1 MRGGNHILTPRPHT
15 RADELSVR
23 QSTGEPTLDDSLL
36 LKYDGRA
43 PRYTSYPTA
52 PHFDDSVDAPQ
63 YARWLEELPDEAPI
77 SLYVHVPF
85 CHSLC
90 WFCGCQ
96 TSVVNRYEPVAG
108 YLRSLRREIDL
119 VCDRIG
125 GRRAVSHVHFGG
137 GSPTM
142 IDDADFRALV
152 DHLRRRFDFA
162 DDAEIAV
169 EIDPRSFDPDRAAVL
184 AGTGV
189 NRASIGIQDFAPRVQ
204 EAINRIQPLDVTA
217 RTLESLRTHGV
228 DRVSFDLLYGLPY
241 QTPASMEETVE
252 TAAELGPDRVSL
264 FGYAHVPWMK
274 RHQRL
279 IDEDALPGVAERL
292 ALYRTA
298 STLLTK
304 IGYVEIGIDHFAL
317 PTDPLAVA
325 AAKGALGR
333 NFQGYT
339 DDSAATLIGFGASA
353 LGTLPQG
360 YVQNAS
366 AVPDY
371 RRAVRKG
378 ELATA
383 RGIAIGDDDRLRREI
398 IARLMCDLA
407 VDVPHVAARFGADPT
422 CLQESLNALAPIEA
436 DGLIRVED
444 GRITISPDA
453 RPLVRTVC
461 AAFDAYATA
470 KKARHSLAI

>member
-1 MRGGNHILTPRPHT
+1 MDLRHDIVEFT
-15 RADELSVR
+15 V
-23 QSTGEPTLDDSLL
+23 DDSLL

-52 PHFDDSVDAPQ
+52 PHFDGSVDGPRYGA
-63 YARWLEELPDEAPI
+63 WLEALADEAPF
-77 SLYVHVPF
+77 SLYIHVPF
-85 CHSLC
+85 CQSLC

-119 VCDRIG
+119 VCDRLG
-125 GRRAVSHVHFGG
+125 GRYPVSHLHFGG
-137 GSPTM
+137 GSPTL
-142 IDDADFRALV
+142 IADADFCALL
-152 DHLRRRFDFA
+152 DQLRMRFDFA
-162 DDAEIAV
+162 VDAEIAV
-169 EIDPRSFDPDRAAVL
+169 EVDPRFFDPDSAAVL
-184 AGTGV
+184 AGAGV

-204 EAINRIQPLDVTA
+204 KAINRIQPLDVTA
-217 RTLESLRTHGV
+217 RTLESLRSHGV
-228 DRVSFDLLYGLPY
+228 EGVSFDLLYGLPH
-241 QTPASMEETVE
+241 QTPAGIEQTVKI
-252 TAAELGPDRVSL
+252 AAELAPDRVSL

-279 IDEDALPGVAERL
+279 IDEDALPGVADRL
-292 ALYRTA
+292 ALYRAA
-298 STLLTK
+298 STLLTTL
-304 IGYVEIGIDHFAL
+304 GYVEIGIDHFAL

-325 AAKGALGR
+325 AANGTLGR

-339 DDSAATLIGFGASA
+339 DDVAATLIGFGASA
-353 LGTLPQG
+353 LSTLPHG

-371 RRAVRKG
+371 RRAVREGK
-378 ELATA
+378 LATV
-383 RGIAIGDDDRLRREI
+383 RGIAIDDDDRLRREI
-398 IARLMCDLA
+398 IVRLMCDLA
-407 VDVPHVAARFGADPT
+407 VDVPCVAARFDADPS
-422 CLQESLNALAPIEA
+422 CLQASFGALAPIEA
-436 DGLIRVED
+436 DGLIRIED

-461 AAFDAYATA
+461 AAFDAYFAA